1 MGGDR
6 KPPRAIGA
14 HQLAGILRQDSEAV
28 LVIDCRTSGE
38 YNNLHVT
45 GSVNLCGSRMARR
58 RLVKELLLLP
68 MNPKVDLS
76 CERPVVVYDQDSQQ
90 PEAGQFVSLV
100 LGKLEKKYSS
110 VSLLEGGFS
119 GFSPLFPGLCEG
131 HTSSLLHSSIS
142 QPCLSSAAVSITR
155 ILPHL
160 YLGSQSDALDQE
172 VITQHGITHL
182 LNISCSC
189 PKPSF
194 VPESHFLRIPIN
206 DSYCDKILPWLQPA
220 TEFIDKVEL
229 VNGKVLV
236 HCLAGISRSAAI
248 AIAYVMSTV
257 GLPLDDAYRFVK
269 EKRPTISPN
278 FNFLGQ
284 LLEHEMS
291 LATCSPERPHRPSHS
306 DSLSDCRRPQHCCA
320 QEQWEARSQPCPS
333 TCDPASETLQ
343 EVEVALDAR
352 ELEGRLEETCSQGE
366 TETEEVERRFTSLG
380 ISSDPHWNSGTMKR
394 SFSLDIKS
402 VYSPDPISSAGTC
415 TNPSSTP
422 AGSQS
427 PQGNRH
433 PSKPLK
439 IWNRIFGFGFNFLYF
454 FSEEEET
461 KDNLGQPAGPVE
473 TQKEPKST
481 ESLPA
486 CQAGRRCREEGP
498 QQPFRLSR
506 PGCHAKGHRMED
518 GDFVRTRAVSPVP
531 V

>member
-14 HQLAGILRQDSEAV
+14 HQLAGILRQDSESV

-38 YNNLHVT
+38 YNSLHVT
-45 GSVNLCGSRMARR
+45 GSVNLCGSRLARK

-68 MNPKVDLS
+68 MSPKVDLS
-76 CERPVVVYDQDSQQ
+76 CERPVVVYDQDTQQ
-90 PEAGQFVSLV
+90 LEAGQFLSLV

-119 GFSPLFPGLCEG
+119 GFSSQFPGLCEG
-131 HTSSLLHSSIS
+131 RTASLLHSSIS
-142 QPCLSSAAVSITR
+142 QPCLSTSEVSITR
-155 ILPHL
+155 VLPHL

-172 VITQHGITHL
+172 VITRNGITHL

-194 VPESHFLRIPIN
+194 VPDSHFLRIPIN
-206 DSYCDKILPWLQPA
+206 DSYSDKILPWLQPA

-248 AIAYVMSTV
+248 AIAYVMSTM

-291 LATCSPERPHRPSHS
+291 LASCPSQRPPRPSHI
-306 DSLSDCRRPQHCCA
+306 DSLADRRKIKHCCA
-320 QEQWEARSQPCPS
+320 QEPRAAQSQPCPS
-333 TCDPASETLQ
+333 TCSATQDSMLD
-343 EVEVALDAR
+343 VEVALDAG
-352 ELEGRLEETCSQGE
+352 ELDCQVEETSHKGE
-366 TETEEVERRFTSLG
+366 SNTTDLESRFTTLG
-380 ISSDPHWNSGTMKR
+380 IASDRCSDSGTMKR

-402 VYSPDPISSAGTC
+402 VYSPVPSSPVDKL
-415 TNPSSTP
+415 TNPLLP
-422 AGSQS
+422 VQSQATA
-427 PQGNRH
+427 H
-433 PSKPLK
+433 PPKPLK

-461 KDNLGQPAGPVE
+461 KDKLGQESSSGGIHD
-473 TQKEPKST
+473 EPKSPT
-481 ESLPA
+481 GPSG
-486 CQAGRRCREEGP
+486 QRVGRLYGEECP
-498 QQPFRLSR
+498 QHPFILSR
-506 PGCHAKGHRMED
+506 PGCRGKGLNQEN
-518 GDFVRTRAVSPVP
+518 GNFVRARAVSSVP

>member
-14 HQLAGILRQDSEAV
+14 HQLAGILRQDNESV

-45 GSVNLCGSRMARR
+45 GSVNLCGSRLARK

-68 MNPKVDLS
+68 VSPKVDLS
-76 CERPVVVYDQDSQQ
+76 CERPVVVYDQDTQQ
-90 PEAGQFVSLV
+90 LEAGQFLSLV

-110 VSLLEGGFS
+110 VSLLEGGFA
-119 GFSPLFPGLCEG
+119 GFSSQFPGLCEG
-131 HTSSLLHSSIS
+131 RTSILQHSSIS
-142 QPCLSSAAVSITR
+142 QPCMSTSAVSITR
-155 ILPHL
+155 VLPHL

-172 VITQHGITHL
+172 VITRNGITHL

-194 VPESHFLRIPIN
+194 VPDSHFLRIPIN
-206 DSYCDKILPWLQPA
+206 DSYSDKILPWLQPA
-220 TEFIDKVEL
+220 TEFIDKAEL

-248 AIAYVMSTV
+248 AIAYVMSTM

-291 LATCSPERPHRPSHS
+291 LASCPSQHPPRPSHT
-306 DSLSDCRRPQHCCA
+306 DSLVDRRRTTHCCA
-320 QEQWEARSQPCPS
+320 QEPYMAQNQPCPG
-333 TCDPASETLQ
+333 TCSAFQDSLLD
-343 EVEVALDAR
+343 VEVALDAG
-352 ELEGRLEETCSQGE
+352 ELEGQAEETSQK
-366 TETEEVERRFTSLG
+366 VESNTTDLESRFTTLG
-380 ISSDPHWNSGTMKR
+380 IASDPCWDSGTMKR

-402 VYSPDPISSAGTC
+402 VYSPTPSTPVRRL
-415 TNPSSTP
+415 TNPLLP
-422 AGSQS
+422 VGSQ
-427 PQGNRH
+427 PAQAPAH
-433 PSKPLK
+433 PPKPLK

-454 FSEEEET
+454 FSEDEEA
-461 KDNLGQPAGPVE
+461 KDKLAQESSSSGINN
-473 TQKEPKST
+473 EPKSPK
-481 ESLPA
+481 SPSGHGV
-486 CQAGRRCREEGP
+486 GRHYREECP
-498 QQPFRLSR
+498 QQPFTLSR
-506 PGCHAKGHRMED
+506 PGCRGKGLSQEN
-518 GDFVRTRAVSPVP
+518 GNFVRSRAISPVP

>member
-14 HQLAGILRQDSEAV
+14 HQLAGILRQDSESI

-45 GSVNLCGSRMARR
+45 GSVNLCGSRLARK

-76 CERPVVVYDQDSQQ
+76 CERPVVVYDQDTQHL
-90 PEAGQFVSLV
+90 EAGQLLSLV

-110 VSLLEGGFS
+110 VSLLEGGFA
-119 GFSPLFPGLCEG
+119 GFSSQFPGLCEG
-131 HTSSLLHSSIS
+131 RTSILQNSSIS
-142 QPCLSSAAVSITR
+142 QPCLSTSAVSITR
-155 ILPHL
+155 VLPHL

-172 VITQHGITHL
+172 VITRNGITHL

-189 PKPSF
+189 PKPNF
-194 VPESHFLRIPIN
+194 VPDSHFLRIPIN
-206 DSYCDKILPWLQPA
+206 DSYSDKILPWLQPA
-220 TEFIDKVEL
+220 TEFIDKAEL

-248 AIAYVMSTV
+248 AIAYVMSTM

-269 EKRPTISPN
+269 EKRPNISPN

-291 LATCSPERPHRPSHS
+291 LASCPSQHPPRPSHT
-306 DSLSDCRRPQHCCA
+306 DRMVDRRRSTHCCA
-320 QEQWEARSQPCPS
+320 QEPCTAQNQPCPG
-333 TCDPASETLQ
+333 TCSAIQDSLLD
-343 EVEVALDAR
+343 VEVALDAG
-352 ELEGRLEETCSQGE
+352 ELEGQAEETTQK
-366 TETEEVERRFTSLG
+366 VESNTTDLESRFTTLDIASEPCW
-380 ISSDPHWNSGTMKR
+380 DSGTMKR

-402 VYSPDPISSAGTC
+402 VYSPTPSTPVLRL
-415 TNPSSTP
+415 TNPLLP
-422 AGSQS
+422 VGSQ
-427 PQGNRH
+427 PAQAPAH
-433 PSKPLK
+433 PPKPLK

-454 FSEEEET
+454 FSEDEEA
-461 KDNLGQPAGPVE
+461 KDKLAQESSSGGIND
-473 TQKEPKST
+473 EPKSPK
-481 ESLPA
+481 SPSGLGV
-486 CQAGRRCREEGP
+486 GRHYREECP
-498 QQPFRLSR
+498 QQPFTLSR
-506 PGCHAKGHRMED
+506 PGCRGKGLSQEN
-518 GDFVRTRAVSPVP
+518 GNFVQSRAISPVP